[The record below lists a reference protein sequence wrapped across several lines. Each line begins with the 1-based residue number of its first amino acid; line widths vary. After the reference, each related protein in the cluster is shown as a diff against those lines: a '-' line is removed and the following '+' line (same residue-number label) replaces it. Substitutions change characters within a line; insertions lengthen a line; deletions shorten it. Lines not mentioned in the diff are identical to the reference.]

1 MVLLFESLNIIFYAV
16 AGVVGIGIGVL
27 LATTIMRNA
36 LTKKSNQLLEEAKE
50 KGEVIKKDKILQAK
64 EKFLQMK
71 SDYEKETNEK
81 KRELQK
87 VESRVQ
93 QQQQQVNQRNEELNR
108 KANELNNQQQKLTTQ
123 QENLTK
129 KQAELDKIHEEQKK
143 MLESISG
150 LTVNEANGLT
160 ATRSYSNAVL
170 QAKPVF
176 FIESAILY
184 EAGLDEL
191 CDRIIIV
198 DAPEDIRIARTIAR
212 DYHGDATPE
221 NINKVRARIRAQ
233 QHPLQGAGGL
243 HSATQ
248 SHHSI
253 ILINDG
259 SASIS
264 DLADTILHWLQ
275 KS

>member
-1 MVLLFESLNIIFYAV
+1 MI
-16 AGVVGIGIGVL
+16 VGITGGIGSGKSTIARA
-27 LATTIMRNA
+27 LAARGFA
-36 LTKKSNQLLEEAKE
+36 VYDCDREAKRIIAE
-50 KGEVIKKDKILQAK
+50 NPA
-64 EKFLQMK
+64 
-71 SDYEKETNEK
+71 
-81 KRELQK
+81 
-87 VESRVQ
+87 VQ
-93 QQQQQVNQRNEELNR
+93 QQIIALFGEEAFVDGVYNT
-108 KANELNNQQQKLTTQ
+108 AY
-123 QENLTK
+123 
-129 KQAELDKIHEEQKK
+129 
-143 MLESISG
+143 ISKCVFSPPPG
-150 LTVNEANGLT
+150 GAGEG
-160 ATRSYSNAVL
+160 L
-170 QAKPVF
+170 QALNAIVHPAVKEDILSSPLLGGAGGGLL

-248 SHHSI
+248 SHQSI
-253 ILINDG
+253 IIVNDG
-259 SASIS
+259 SVSIS
-264 DLADTILHWLQ
+264 DLADTILNWLQ